1 MLKTIRRMWLDLAAT
16 VLGWLGFVLSAYD
29 SIYGFKRGDHPVQDA
44 AAMMLTC
51 ILGILMGYYTH
62 DDIVKYRRLRKEGK

>member
-1 MLKTIRRMWLDLAAT
+1 MLKTIRRMWLDLVTT
-16 VLGWLGFVLSAYD
+16 VLGWLCFVRSAYD
-29 SIYGFKRGDHPVQDA
+29 SIYGLKRGDHPVQDA
-44 AAMMLTC
+44 AAMMMTC